1 MSLFPEAEPYRVL
14 ARKYRPAGF
23 EALIGQD
30 AMVQTLANAIA
41 TNRLAQAWLLT
52 GVRGVGK
59 TSTARIIAKCL
70 NCIGP
75 DGSGGA
81 TVTPCGVC
89 SNCVAIAQGS
99 HIDVTE
105 IDAASNTG
113 VDNIRELIEAV
124 RYAPAQARYRVF
136 IIDEVHML
144 SKGAFNA
151 LLKTLEE
158 PPAHVKFMLATTEID
173 KVPATI
179 LSRCQRFD
187 LKRVPQAL
195 LESHFAK
202 VVAAEGV
209 SAQPD
214 ALALIARAAEG
225 SVRDGL
231 SILDQAIAMGD
242 GAVTAALV
250 RDMLGLA
257 ERGRTV
263 RLFRALAAGDAATA
277 LQELDASWT
286 AGVEPIAIVR
296 DLLDL
301 VHALTLKAAGGTLDP
316 ALSEADR
323 VALLDLSL
331 GFPALHRLWQLLL
344 KGHAEILAAPQPK
357 DAADMAILRIV
368 HAAGLPSPEDLAAL
382 LADGTPVPAP
392 APAPAPGA
400 SPGGTAPTSMEGLVQ
415 LFEARGEPLLARLL
429 HDCVAARA
437 ILPGS
442 LRLARTGAVP
452 QDFSTRVAECLSAW
466 TGRPWTVALE
476 DGAGTSLR
484 EAAEARRAAER
495 AAAESEPLVA
505 ALLATFPDAELVAVA
520 REESAA

>member
-70 NCIGP
+70 NCVGP
-75 DGSGGA
+75 DGTGGA

-89 SNCVAIAQGS
+89 SNCVSIAAGA

-105 IDAASNTG
+105 IDAASNNG
-113 VDNIRELIEAV
+113 VDDVRELIEAV
-124 RYAPAQARYRVF
+124 RYSPAQARYRVF

-144 SKGAFNA
+144 SKSAFNA

-195 LESHFAK
+195 LEAHFAR
-202 VVAAEGV
+202 VAAAEGI
-209 SAQPD
+209 AAEPE
-214 ALALIARAAEG
+214 ALALVARAAEG

-231 SILDQAIAMGD
+231 SILDQAIAMGN
-242 GAVTAALV
+242 GEVTAALV

-263 RLFRALAAGDAATA
+263 RLFRALAAGDATA
-277 LQELDASWT
+277 ALSEMDSSWA

-301 VHALTLKAAGGTLDP
+301 VHGLTRVAAGGTLDP
-316 ALSEADR
+316 GLPEADR
-323 VALLDLSL
+323 EALAGLSL

-344 KGHAEILAAPQPK
+344 KGHAEILAAPQPR
-357 DAADMAILRIV
+357 DAADMAILRIA
-368 HAAGLPSPEDLAAL
+368 HAAGLPSPEDLVAL
-382 LADGTPVPAP
+382 LADGTAAP
-392 APAPAPGA
+392 ARAPAAAGP
-400 SPGGTAPTSMEGLVQ
+400 PREPAPTSMATLVR

-429 HDCVAARA
+429 HDCVAPIA
-437 ILPGS
+437 IEAGRV
-442 LRLARTGAVP
+442 RLARTGALP
-452 QDFSTRVAECLSAW
+452 ADF
-466 TGRPWTVALE
+466 
-476 DGAGTSLR
+476 
-484 EAAEARRAAER
+484 AAR
-495 AAAESEPLVA
+495 VA
-505 ALLATFPDAELVAVA
+505 ALLSEWTGERWTVGVEEGSGTTL
-520 REESAA
+520 REESAARLEEARAAAAAHPLVASLLAAFPSAELITVSREDHAA